1 MTVTKHPIAGSDKSQ
16 PEGARCIGAC
26 NPDEKIE
33 VVVMLRRQNED
44 AFRQLMKKIDEG
56 AADAVPV
63 SREEFGKRFG
73 ASAADVART
82 EAFAK
87 AHGLSVVRAD
97 ASARS
102 VVLAGTIAQFSGAFE
117 VKLERFEH
125 HAIGEYRGRSGPVN
139 VPADMKDMVT
149 AVLGLDSRP
158 QARPHFRFRP
168 PFKTARSGSSA
179 SYTPL
184 DLARLYDFPGGD
196 GSGQCVGIIE
206 LGGGY
211 RESDLSAYF
220 SKLGVSNPTVVA
232 VGVDQASNA
241 PTGNPNGPDGE
252 VTLDIEIVGAIVP
265 GARIAVYF
273 TTNSDAGFVD
283 AVNRAIHDDTNKPS
297 VISISWGGPESIW
310 TSQSQNAFN
319 DVLQSAA
326 AMGVTVCVASGDS
339 GSSDG
344 VTDGSDHVDFPA
356 SSPYVL
362 ACGGTHLTASA
373 KGISSEVV
381 WNDGDQ
387 GGAGGGGVSAVF
399 ALPVWQNGLSLTRMD
414 GVKSALTKRGVPDVA
429 GDASPLTGYDV
440 LIDGTETVVGGTS
453 AVAPLWAAL
462 IARINA
468 AAGKPAGFVNP
479 KLYRAKTAGHDITQ
493 GDNGSFEAS
502 AGWDACT
509 GLGSPD
515 GAKVAAALQ

>member
-1 MTVTKHPIAGSDKSQ
+1 MSKQPIAGSDKPQ
-16 PEGARCIGAC
+16 PEGARCLGAC

-44 AFRQLMKKIDEG
+44 AFRQLMQKINSG

-63 SREEFGKRFG
+63 SREEFSKRFG
-73 ASAADVART
+73 ASASDVART

-87 AHGLSVVRAD
+87 AHGLTVVRAD
-97 ASARS
+97 PGARS
-102 VVLAGTIAQFSGAFE
+102 VVLSGTIAQFSTVFG

-125 HAIGEYRGRSGPVN
+125 HAIGEYRGRTGPVN
-139 VPADMKDMVT
+139 VPEDMKDLVT

-168 PFKTARSGSSA
+168 PFKTARSESST

-211 RESDLSAYF
+211 NESDLSAYF
-220 SKLGVSNPTVVA
+220 SQLGVAQPNVVA
-232 VGVDQASNA
+232 IGVDQANNS
-241 PTGNPNGPDGE
+241 PSGNPNGPDGE

-273 TTNSDAGFVD
+273 TANSDAGFID

-297 VISISWGGPESIW
+297 VISISWGGPETNW
-310 TSQSQNAFN
+310 TPQSQNAF
-319 DVLQSAA
+319 DEVLQSAA
-326 AMGVTVCVASGDS
+326 ALGVTVCAASGDS
-339 GSSDG
+339 GSGDG
-344 VTDGSDHVDFPA
+344 AANGDHVDFPA

-362 ACGGTHLTASA
+362 ACGGTQLLASA
-373 KGISSEVV
+373 SGIRSEVV

-399 ALPVWQNGLSLTRMD
+399 ALPVWQNGLSVTRVN
-414 GVKSALTKRGVPDVA
+414 GARSALTKRGVPDVA

-440 LIDGTETVVGGTS
+440 IIGGTQTVVGGTS
-453 AVAPLWAAL
+453 AVAPLWAGL
-462 IARINA
+462 ITRINA
-468 AAGKPAGFVNP
+468 AAGKPVGFLNP
-479 KLYRAKTAGHDITQ
+479 KLYAAKTAGHDITQ
-493 GDNGSFEAS
+493 GNNGSFEAT

-515 GAKVAAALQ
+515 GAKVAAALK